1 MTTPELL
8 PCPFCG
14 GEARLWPVI
23 MPFDADCDAITVQC
37 PECDAVG
44 ANVLVDQDVHD
55 QSDLP
60 SLEAEAI
67 AAWNRRAGQS
77 ANAERVTAL
86 EKALTVLR
94 NLPIVE
100 NDEPN
105 TLHLKSEKH
114 TGPAVDYL
122 FHLICKVKEV
132 APAEPQQEAPA
143 MNTPDAIELILRLRT
158 LAGLNSRIESV
169 AMREA
174 ADHINALTAE
184 RDAAVA
190 EVAQIVAW
198 LRSNAMGARWRELAD
213 AIAAGAHKDNEK
225 PRQP

>member
-67 AAWNRRAGQS
+67 AAWNRRAGQ
-77 ANAERVTAL
+77 AHADGLLEAL
-86 EKALTVLR
+86 E
-94 NLPIVE
+94 
-100 NDEPN
+100 
-105 TLHLKSEKH
+105 
-114 TGPAVDYL
+114 
-122 FHLICKVKEV
+122 
-132 APAEPQQEAPA
+132 
-143 MNTPDAIELILRLRT
+143 AI
-158 LAGLNSRIESV
+158 
-169 AMREA
+169 
-174 ADHINALTAE
+174 
-184 RDAAVA
+184 
-190 EVAQIVAW
+190 VAQSRVGDGSKPVTWSKRVNYPAP
-198 LRSNAMGARWRELAD
+198 LLFAARA
-213 AIAAGAHKDNEK
+213 AIAAAKGAD
-225 PRQP
+225 QWTLLSI

>member
-67 AAWNRRAGQS
+67 AAWNRRKGA
-77 ANAERVTAL
+77 T
-86 EKALTVLR
+86 
-94 NLPIVE
+94 
-100 NDEPN
+100 D
-105 TLHLKSEKH
+105 
-114 TGPAVDYL
+114 
-122 FHLICKVKEV
+122 
-132 APAEPQQEAPA
+132 
-143 MNTPDAIELILRLRT
+143 
-158 LAGLNSRIESV
+158 
-169 AMREA
+169 
-174 ADHINALTAE
+174 E
-184 RDAAVA
+184 RD
-190 EVAQIVAW
+190 
-198 LRSNAMGARWRELAD
+198 
-213 AIAAGAHKDNEK
+213 
-225 PRQP
+225 

>member
-67 AAWNRRAGQS
+67 AAWNRRAGP
-77 ANAERVTAL
+77 AAGLREAL
-86 EKALTVLR
+86 EGMVAIQDAMDREGGCDDSFIEPRVQAARAAL
-94 NLPIVE
+94 
-100 NDEPN
+100 
-105 TLHLKSEKH
+105 
-114 TGPAVDYL
+114 G
-122 FHLICKVKEV
+122 
-132 APAEPQQEAPA
+132 
-143 MNTPDAIELILRLRT
+143 
-158 LAGLNSRIESV
+158 
-169 AMREA
+169 
-174 ADHINALTAE
+174 
-184 RDAAVA
+184 DAA
-190 EVAQIVAW
+190 
-198 LRSNAMGARWRELAD
+198 
-213 AIAAGAHKDNEK
+213 
-225 PRQP
+225 